1 MRKFLIIMMLLTPIS
16 AMAET
21 VNVKVNGLVCSF
33 CATAIEKTF
42 SKKGVEN
49 VDINLDEKYVRFD
62 LPEGKDLSD
71 EEITETINDAGYD
84 VRNIERSDK

>member
-1 MRKFLIIMMLLTPIS
+1 MKKMIFIAAMILAPLS
-16 AMAET
+16 ANAET

-42 SKKGVEN
+42 AKKGVAN
-49 VDINLDEKYVRFD
+49 VDVNLEEKYVKFD
-62 LPEGKDLSD
+62 VPEGSEMND

-84 VRNIERSDK
+84 VKGIERSE